1 MKALVYKSTG
11 SWYRVKTETG
21 DMIDVRLRGKLKLLD
36 KKVTNP
42 IAVGDWVEL
51 DQATDDDYVI
61 RDVVDREN
69 YVIRMSPRKKSHFHI
84 IASNVDQAVLIGSLK
99 QPKTSIGF
107 IDRFFITLE
116 TFRIPGILV
125 INKTDLYSEEEL
137 QVLEFTKVLYES
149 IGYQVLFASYQ
160 NGDTGGLEE
169 LLKDKTTL
177 LSGHSGTGKS
187 TLINQLIP
195 EAEQAVSEV
204 SNFAE
209 KGVHTTTFAEMFD
222 LPGGGSIIDTPGIK
236 ELGLAEIEENELSHY
251 FPEMR
256 QFLGECKFNNCL
268 HLDEPGCVIRA
279 AVDEGAIH
287 MTRYQSYLSMLED
300 DDNRR

>member
-1 MKALVYKSTG
+1 
-11 SWYRVKTETG
+11 
-21 DMIDVRLRGKLKLLD
+21 MIDVRLRGKLKLLD

-51 DQATDDDYVI
+51 EQVTDEDYVI
-61 RDVVDREN
+61 RQVVDRDN
-69 YVIRMSPRKKSHFHI
+69 YVIRVSPRKKSHFHI
-84 IASNVDQAVLIGSLK
+84 IAANIDQAVLIGSLK

-125 INKTDLYSEEEL
+125 INKTDLYSEQEL
-137 QVLEFTKVLYES
+137 KALAFTKELYES
-149 IGYQVLFASYQ
+149 IGYQVLFASFEH
-160 NGDTGGLEE
+160 GDTGGIEE

-187 TLINQLIP
+187 TLINQLVP
-195 EAEQAVSEV
+195 EAEQSVSEV
-204 SNFAE
+204 SNFAD

-222 LPGGGSIIDTPGIK
+222 LPKGGTVIDTPGIK
-236 ELGLAEIEENELSHY
+236 ELGLAEIEETELSHY

-268 HLDEPGCVIRA
+268 HLDEPGCIIRA

-287 MTRYQSYLSMLED
+287 LSRYQSYLSMLED